1 MAKIRLGPQALWVTE
16 YYEVDRVGEEPD
28 GWSVVRFSAPD
39 PMVAARLL
47 VRLGSA
53 AQLVE
58 GDQVAAATEELRT
71 AILDRYRR

>member
-1 MAKIRLGPQALWVTE
+1 
-16 YYEVDRVGEEPD
+16 
-28 GWSVVRFSAPD
+28 
-39 PMVAARLL
+39 MVAARLL
-47 VRLGSA
+47 VRLGTA